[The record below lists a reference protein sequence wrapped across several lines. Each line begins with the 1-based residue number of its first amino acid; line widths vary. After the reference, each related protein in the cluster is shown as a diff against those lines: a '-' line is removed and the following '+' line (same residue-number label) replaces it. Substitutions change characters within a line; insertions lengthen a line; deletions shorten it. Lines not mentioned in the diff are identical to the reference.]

1 MFAFLSVLLY
11 LWDLQTLSTLV
22 KKKAMCNYIDLT
34 VEAYEE
40 YFETPFSGW
49 GSPIFIVVQQKERQT
64 KIR

>member
-1 MFAFLSVLLY
+1 MGLANIERFSKEK
-11 LWDLQTLSTLV
+11 S
-22 KKKAMCNYIDLT
+22 YIDLT

-64 KIR
+64 KIRWL